1 MIIFLPSE
9 LSPNRAFSLGL
20 ANAPYLE
27 TTTTRLKAQ
36 TTFVNS
42 CSNVDWKPAK
52 RPLPVASVIVGIFV
66 AFLRVIVTRQKQHNF
81 FQFAAIKGYTVTT
94 WLIVTMRNTA
104 TQRFVVSEFNAKTL
118 GEYQIGDDTAL
129 RKLGSIPSPEW
140 T

>member
-52 RPLPVASVIVGIFV
+52 RPLPV
-66 AFLRVIVTRQKQHNF
+66 RVQCEDSRGVSNRRRYRIKETRLN
-81 FQFAAIKGYTVTT
+81 TVTGVE
-94 WLIVTMRNTA
+94 LSV
-104 TQRFVVSEFNAKTL
+104 
-118 GEYQIGDDTAL
+118 
-129 RKLGSIPSPEW
+129 GSIPVIGGIYLWILRRRSCGLSVRASILPESYQRGLQRSE
-140 T
+140 